1 MDDCRG
7 TSRKGEIALTGGRS
21 ESFCLLSASPTLS
34 PFSVGI
40 CFPVFIVGNVHHHF
54 FFLCLLLILSSFL
67 PFLLSFLLCPRF
79 SLLLSATVC
88 ISSRSFVVLFFA
100 FLFVWIVEPAS
111 CSSPPLLQL
120 MVISSFSVSSFSSLF
135 LPFSSFL

>member
-54 FFLCLLLILSSFL
+54 FFLLPLVDSLFLSAIS
-67 PFLLSFLLCPRF
+67 
-79 SLLLSATVC
+79 SLLPPLSP
-88 ISSRSFVVLFFA
+88 L
-100 FLFVWIVEPAS
+100 L
-111 CSSPPLLQL
+111 SPPLCYS
-120 MVISSFSVSSFSSLF
+120 VHFFSFVCCLILRVLVRLDS
-135 LPFSSFL
+135 